1 MKKTLLLSFFLA
13 FALLQTLA
21 QPKHDCYWM
30 MGYEDSAPDSSIWG
44 ASVMNFCGDS
54 LEIYEIDRPM
64 NFDFT
69 NASMSDSAGNLLFY
83 SNGIYIA
90 NRLHQPMLNG
100 TGLRTPGTSGF
111 DEYGIPVPQGILA
124 LPWPSHPEKYIII
137 YGKLTFYYYNGR
149 LTGGNTPL
157 YTSIIDVSLDNG
169 LGAVT
174 QKNNILSQDTFD
186 IGKLTAVRHANGRD
200 WWVVVPR
207 WNSDRIF
214 RFLLTPDGLDFD
226 SIVTTGSYLSVGT
239 GQAVFSPDG
248 QSYVHVSIAAWN
260 EVLVSFFG
268 FDRCSGEFVPK
279 GQYLNTDYEPFAG
292 VAISPNSRYAYH
304 TSLYEI
310 YRFDLWAD
318 DIPGSMDTAALYDGY
333 REPIPGFDTLTLPTV
348 FYLAQL
354 APDGK
359 IYVVS
364 SNGVRSVHVIERPDE
379 EECEVRQHSVILPTL
394 NSTLPNFPNFRLGAL
409 AGSPCDTLGATAVQ
423 EPVHGRGIQAYLL
436 PNPARDYFVLALD
449 TQNAALPADA
459 PLRLHLSN
467 SMGQTL
473 RQYQLP
479 AAQREHRIST
489 EELPAGLYYVSIV
502 YGGYLLK
509 TEKLVVVR

>member
-1 MKKTLLLSFFLA
+1 MKKTLLLSFFLV

-30 MGYEDSAPDSSIWG
+30 MGYSDSSPDSSIWG
-44 ASVMNFCGDS
+44 ASVMDFCGDS
-54 LEIYEIDRPM
+54 LQIYEINRPM

-69 NASMSDSAGNLLFY
+69 NASMCDSAGNLLFY

-100 TGLRTPGTSGF
+100 TGLLTPGTSGF
-111 DEYGIPVPQGILA
+111 NEDGIPIQQGVLI
-124 LPWPSHPEKYIII
+124 LPWPGQTQKYFVF
-137 YGKLTFYYYNGR
+137 YGRLGYFYYNNV
-149 LTGGNTPL
+149 LTAGN
-157 YTSIIDVSLDNG
+157 VSLYYAVVDMSMNNG

-174 QKNNILSQDTFD
+174 HKNVLITNDTLKMGRLS
-186 IGKLTAVRHANGRD
+186 AVRHANGRD
-200 WWVVVPR
+200 WWLVAGKFHNPELL
-207 WNSDRIF
+207 
-214 RFLLTPDGLDFD
+214 RFLVTPDG
-226 SIVTTGSYLSVGT
+226 VMNYGSVPDENFVRKGI
-239 GQAVFSPDG
+239 GQVVFSPDG
-248 QSYVHVSIAAWN
+248 NYFVDVTLQNWGDNY
-260 EVLVSFFG
+260 VSFFE
-268 FDRCSGEFVPK
+268 FDRCTGDFFSRGRFGYDDVIAH
-279 GQYLNTDYEPFAG
+279 AG
-292 VAISPNSRYAYH
+292 VAISPNSRYAYQ
-304 TSLYEI
+304 TSTYLI
-310 YRFDLWAD
+310 RRFDLWAD

-333 REPIPGFDTLTLPTV
+333 EEPIPGFDSLTLPTV
-348 FYLAQL
+348 FYMAQL
-354 APDGK
+354 APNGK

-364 SNGVRSVHVIERPDE
+364 TNTVRSVHVIERPDE
-379 EECEVRQHSVILPTL
+379 EECDVRQHSVIFPKLTR
-394 NSTLPNFPNFRLGAL
+394 TMPNFPNFRLGAL

-423 EPVHGRGIQAYLL
+423 EPVPGRGIQAYLL

-473 RQYQLP
+473 RQYQLT

-489 EELPAGLYYVSIV
+489 EELPAGLYYVSIM
-502 YGGYLLK
+502 YGGHLLK

>member
-1 MKKTLLLSFFLA
+1 MKKTFLLLFFLA
-13 FALLQTLA
+13 FSIIHALA

-69 NASMSDSAGNLLFY
+69 NASMCDSAGNLLFY
-83 SNGIYIA
+83 TNGIYIA

-111 DEYGIPVPQGILA
+111 DEYGIPISQGVLI
-124 LPWPSHPEKYIII
+124 LPWPGQTQKYLVF
-137 YGKLTFYYYNGR
+137 YGRVGYFYYEGVP
-149 LTGGNTPL
+149 TAGNASL
-157 YTSIIDVSLDNG
+157 YYSVVDMALDNG

-174 QKNNILSQDTFD
+174 DKNVLITNDTLKMGRLS
-186 IGKLTAVRHANGRD
+186 AVRHANGRD
-200 WWVVVPR
+200 WWLVAGKFHTPELL
-207 WNSDRIF
+207 
-214 RFLLTPDGLDFD
+214 RFLVTPDGV
-226 SIVTTGSYLSVGT
+226 SSYGGVMDENFVRKGI
-239 GQAVFSPDG
+239 GQVAFSPDG
-248 QSYVHVSIAAWN
+248 NYFVDVTLRNWEDN
-260 EVLVSFFG
+260 YVSFFQV
-268 FDRCSGEFVPK
+268 DRCTGSFTP
-279 GQYLNTDYEPFAG
+279 AG
-292 VAISPNSRYAYH
+292 RLWHNDLIAHAGIAISPNSRYAYH
-304 TSLYEI
+304 TSTYLI
-310 YRFDLWAD
+310 RRFDLWAD
-318 DIPGSMDTAALYDGY
+318 DIPASMDTIAINDGY
-333 REPIPGFDTLTLPTV
+333 REPIEGTSFNLPTI

-359 IYVVS
+359 IYIIS
-364 SNGVRSVHVIERPDE
+364 SNGVRSIHVIERPDE
-379 EECEVRQHSVILPTL
+379 EECEVRQHSVVLPTL

-409 AGSPCDTLGATAVQ
+409 PGSPCDTLGITAVQ
-423 EPVHGRGIQAYLL
+423 EPVPGGGLQAYLL

-449 TQNAALPADA
+449 THNAALPVDA

-489 EELPAGLYYVSIV
+489 EDLPAGLYYVSIV
-502 YGGYLLK
+502 YGGHLLK
-509 TEKLVVVR
+509 TEKLIIIR

>member
-1 MKKTLLLSFFLA
+1 MKKTCLLLFFLVFIFL
-13 FALLQTLA
+13 FAAA

-69 NASMSDSAGNLLFY
+69 NSSMCDSAGNLLFY
-83 SNGIYIA
+83 TNGIYIA

-100 TGLRTPGTSGF
+100 TGLFTPGTSGF
-111 DEYGIPVPQGILA
+111 NEYGIPIPQGVLI
-124 LPWPSHPEKYIII
+124 LPWPENPDKYMAF
-137 YGKLTFYYYNGR
+137 YAKLTYYYENGR
-149 LTGGNTPL
+149 LTAGKTPL
-157 YTSIIDVSLDNG
+157 YKAIIDMNLDNG

-174 QKNNILSQDTFD
+174 QKNNIISQDTFD
-186 IGKLTAVRHANGRD
+186 MGKITAVRHANGRD
-200 WWVVVPR
+200 WWIVVPR
-207 WNSDRIF
+207 RNSNQLY
-214 RFLLTPDGLDFD
+214 RFLLDPDGLRFAGPA
-226 SIVTTGSYLSVGT
+226 SIDTYLSIGF

-260 EVLVSFFG
+260 QVLVSFFG
-268 FDRCSGEFVPK
+268 FDRCSGEFVSK

-348 FYLAQL
+348 FYMAQL

-364 SNGVRSVHVIERPDE
+364 SNGVRSVHIIERPDE
-379 EECEVRQHSVILPTL
+379 EECEVRQHSVNLPTL

-423 EPVHGRGIQAYLL
+423 EPVPGLGLQAYLL
-436 PNPARDYFVLALD
+436 PNPASDYFVLALD
-449 TQNAALPADA
+449 TQNTPISADI

-509 TEKLVVVR
+509 TEKLVIVR

>member
-13 FALLQTLA
+13 FALHQTLA

-30 MGYEDSAPDSSIWG
+30 MGYEDSAPDSSVWG

-64 NFDFT
+64 NFGFT
-69 NASMSDSAGNLLFY
+69 NASICDTSGNLLFY
-83 SNGIYIA
+83 SNGTYIA
-90 NRLHQPMLNG
+90 NRLHEPMLNG
-100 TGLRTPGTSGF
+100 TGLLTPGTSGF
-111 DEYGIPVPQGILA
+111 HEIGLHIPQGILM
-124 LPWPSHPEKYIII
+124 LPWPGHTGKYFIL
-137 YGKLTFYYYNGR
+137 YGRLSFFYYNNI

-157 YTSIIDVSLDNG
+157 YYATVDMSLENG
-169 LGAVT
+169 IGAVT
-174 QKNNILSQDTFD
+174 QKNVLISQDTFD
-186 IGKLTAVRHANGRD
+186 VGKITAVRHANGRD
-200 WWVVVPR
+200 WWIVVPR
-207 WNSDRIF
+207 WNSYELHK
-214 RFLLTPDGLDFD
+214 FLLTPQGLLFAGA
-226 SIVTTGSYLSVGT
+226 SVTDQFINRGY

-248 QSYVHVSIAAWN
+248 RYYAHLTLENWERNYVT
-260 EVLVSFFG
+260 FFR
-268 FDRCSGEFVPK
+268 FDRCTGDFVSIY
-279 GQYLNTDYEPFAG
+279 QHFYTDNEGHAG
-292 VAISPNSRYAYH
+292 LAFSPNSRYVYH
-304 TSLYEI
+304 PSTYEM
-310 YRFDLWAD
+310 YRYDLWAD
-318 DIPGSMDTAALYDGY
+318 DIPGSMDTVALYDGY
-333 REPIPGFDTLTLPTV
+333 REPIPGFDTLTLPTI

-364 SNGVRSVHVIERPDE
+364 SNSVRSMHVIERPDE
-379 EECEVRQHSVILPTL
+379 EECEVRQHSVILPKL
-394 NSTLPNFPNFRLGAL
+394 SITLPNFPNFRLGAL